1 MRRRRSLIGTAAR
14 TAVIAGTATHVSGRV
29 ARSQDAAHRAA
40 ADGSRDHIEQLERLS
55 RLHDSGALSDAEFRK
70 EKTKLIG

>member
-14 TAVIAGTATHVSGRV
+14 TAVIAGTARHVSGRV
-29 ARSQDAAHRAA
+29 ARSQDGAHRA

-55 RLHDSGALSDAEFRK
+55 RLHDSGALNDAEFRK
-70 EKTKLIG
+70 EKSKLIG